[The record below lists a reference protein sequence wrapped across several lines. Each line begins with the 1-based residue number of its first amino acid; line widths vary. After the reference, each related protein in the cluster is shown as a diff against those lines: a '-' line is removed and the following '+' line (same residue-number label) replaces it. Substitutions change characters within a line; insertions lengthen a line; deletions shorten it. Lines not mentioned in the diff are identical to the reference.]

1 MRKWFI
7 LLFAFMLVFP
17 SSASAQG
24 TIILDSLK
32 VRLWSEHD
40 QPSMLVIYDF
50 TLTADS
56 SVPGE
61 VEIRIPKDGN
71 ITAVAYEDAGELLLA
86 DFDGPADEA
95 NWQVITVKVQ
105 ARTGYHIEYYQPL
118 ERNGNLRKFNY
129 QWAGEYPVNDFSV
142 EIQVPDDSTSV
153 KTSPAIPLV
162 RNQPFLSGGAMM
174 SGLDAGQTYQ
184 LQLEYSRA
192 NDAIPATPPSAQV
205 EPSAPLDANTDGR
218 VTLDN
223 LPYIL
228 GGFGAVL
235 ILAALYY
242 SWRVNSFQLPKPRR
256 RRREA
261 QESSSQTY
269 CHQCGARAQTG
280 DRFCRTCG
288 SKLRAE

>member
-7 LLFAFMLVFP
+7 LLFVLALVFP
-17 SSASAQG
+17 STADAQG
-24 TIILDSLK
+24 TVTLDSLK
-32 VRLWSEHD
+32 IRLWSEHD

-50 TLTADS
+50 TVTADT
-56 SVPGE
+56 PIPTN
-61 VEIRIPKDGN
+61 VEIRVPQEGN
-71 ITAVAYEDAGELLLA
+71 ITAVAYEDGGQLLLA
-86 DFDGPADEA
+86 DFKEPVKDG
-95 NWQVITVKVQ
+95 NWQVITFFIES
-105 ARTGYHIEYYQPL
+105 RTTYHLEYYQPL
-118 ERNGNLRKFNY
+118 NREGNRRTFNY

-142 EIQVPDDSTSV
+142 EIQVPEDSTGV
-153 KTSPAIPLV
+153 KTNPAIPFV
-162 RNQPFLSGGAMM
+162 QEQPFLSGGAMM
-174 SGLDAGQTYQ
+174 SKLEAGQTYQ

-192 NDAIPATPPSAQV
+192 SDAVPATPSSAQV
-205 EPSAPLDANTDGR
+205 EPSAPIDTNTDGR

-242 SWRVNSFQLPKPRR
+242 AWRVNSFQLPKPRR
-256 RRREA
+256 RRREV
-261 QESSSQTY
+261 QESTSQTY
-269 CHQCGARAQTG
+269 CHQCGARAQAS